1 MGLGIVI
8 SQPLCYNIVI
18 QFIFYE
24 DFPYFDKYRLPLR
37 IVRVIGFLK
46 VISYLKENKMIKRNK
61 RIREVLCLKEH
72 SIDIQLSHPDDL
84 FHLFGSNERHLRLME
99 DELDVIIH
107 ARTEIVQVLGA
118 ENACEEARQ
127 VIQALMVLVNRGMTV
142 GTPDVVTAITM
153 VKNNEIDKFVA
164 LYEEE
169 IIKDNTGKPI
179 RVKTLGQKLYVDSVK
194 QHDVT
199 FGIGAAGTGKTFLAV
214 TLAVTALK
222 RGQVKRI
229 ILTRPAVEAGE
240 SLGFLPGDLKEKV
253 DPYLRPVYD
262 ALYQIL
268 GKDQTT
274 RLMEREIIE
283 IAPLAYMR
291 GRTLDD
297 AFVILDEAQNTTIMQ
312 MKMFLT
318 RLGFN
323 SKMIVNGDISQIDL
337 PRNVKSGLIDAQE
350 KLKNIH
356 QIDFVHFS
364 AKDVVRHPVVAQII
378 RAYEPLPV
386 KAEENQEETE

>member
-1 MGLGIVI
+1 M
-8 SQPLCYNIVI
+8 QEY
-18 QFIFYE
+18 
-24 DFPYFDKYRLPLR
+24 
-37 IVRVIGFLK
+37 
-46 VISYLKENKMIKRNK
+46 
-61 RIREVLCLKEH
+61 
-72 SIDIQLSHPDDL
+72 SIEITLQHPDDMMS
-84 FHLFGSNERHLRLME
+84 LFGSNERHLKLIE
-99 DELDVIIH
+99 ENLDVIIH
-107 ARTEIVQVLGA
+107 ARTERVQVLGDS
-118 ENACEEARQ
+118 EETVETARLT
-127 VIQALMVLVNRGMTV
+127 IEALLVLVNRGMTV
-142 GTPDVVTAITM
+142 NTSDVVTALSM
-153 VKNNEIDKFVA
+153 AQNGSIDKFVA

-169 IIKDNTGKPI
+169 IIKDSYGKPI
-179 RVKTLGQKLYVDSVK
+179 RVKTLGQKIYVDSVK
-194 QHDVT
+194 NHDVV
-199 FGIGAAGTGKTFLAV
+199 FGIGPAGTGKTFLAV

-268 GKDQTT
+268 GKEQTS

-297 AFVILDEAQNTTIMQ
+297 AFVILDEAQNTTIIQ

-323 SKMIVNGDISQIDL
+323 SKMIVNGDVSQIDL
-337 PRNVKSGLIDAQE
+337 PKNVKSGLIDAVE
-350 KLKNIH
+350 KLRNIKK
-356 QIDFVHFS
+356 IDFIHLS
-364 AKDVVRHPVVAQII
+364 AKDVVRHPVVAEII
-378 RAYEPLPV
+378 NAYSDSESSHKLQPD
-386 KAEENQEETE
+386 ND

>member
-1 MGLGIVI
+1 M
-8 SQPLCYNIVI
+8 QEY
-18 QFIFYE
+18 
-24 DFPYFDKYRLPLR
+24 
-37 IVRVIGFLK
+37 
-46 VISYLKENKMIKRNK
+46 
-61 RIREVLCLKEH
+61 
-72 SIDIQLSHPDDL
+72 SIEITLQHPDDMMS
-84 FHLFGSNERHLRLME
+84 LFGSNERHLKLIE
-99 DELDVIIH
+99 ENLDVIIH
-107 ARTEIVQVLGA
+107 ARTERVQVLGDS
-118 ENACEEARQ
+118 EEAVETARLT
-127 VIQALMVLVNRGMTV
+127 IEALLVLVNRGMTV
-142 GTPDVVTAITM
+142 NTSDVVTALSM
-153 VKNNEIDKFVA
+153 AQNGSIDKFVA

-169 IIKDNTGKPI
+169 IIKDSYGKPI
-179 RVKTLGQKLYVDSVK
+179 RVKTLGQKIYVDSVK
-194 QHDVT
+194 NHDVV
-199 FGIGAAGTGKTFLAV
+199 FGIGPAGTGKTFLAV

-268 GKDQTT
+268 GKEQTS

-297 AFVILDEAQNTTIMQ
+297 AFVILDEAQNTTIIQ

-323 SKMIVNGDISQIDL
+323 SKMIVNGDVSQIDL
-337 PRNVKSGLIDAQE
+337 PKNVKSGLIDAVE
-350 KLKNIH
+350 KLRNIKK
-356 QIDFVHFS
+356 IDFIHLS
-364 AKDVVRHPVVAQII
+364 AKDVVRHPVVAEII
-378 RAYEPLPV
+378 NAYSDSESSHKLQSD
-386 KAEENQEETE
+386 KD

>member
-1 MGLGIVI
+1 M
-8 SQPLCYNIVI
+8 
-18 QFIFYE
+18 
-24 DFPYFDKYRLPLR
+24 
-37 IVRVIGFLK
+37 K
-46 VISYLKENKMIKRNK
+46 VT
-61 RIREVLCLKEH
+61 
-72 SIDIQLSHPDDL
+72 
-84 FHLFGSNERHLRLME
+84 
-99 DELDVIIH
+99 IH
-107 ARTEIVQVLGA
+107 ARTEIVQILGTEA
-118 ENACEEARQ
+118 ACEETRQ
-127 VIQALMVLVNRGMTV
+127 VVQALLVLVNRGMTI

-153 VKNNEIDKFVA
+153 VKNDEIDKFVA

-169 IIKDNTGKPI
+169 IIKDSYGKPI
-179 RVKTLGQKLYVDSVK
+179 RVKTLGQKIYVDSVK
-194 QHDVT
+194 NHDIV
-199 FGIGAAGTGKTFLAV
+199 FGIGPAGTGKTFLAV

-318 RLGFN
+318 RLGFQ

-350 KLKNIH
+350 KLKSIS

-364 AKDVVRHPVVAQII
+364 AKDVVRHPVVAEII
-378 RAYEPLPV
+378 RAYEPTPV
-386 KAEENQEETE
+386 REAATEPEEMESED

>member
-1 MGLGIVI
+1 MKF
-8 SQPLCYNIVI
+8 CYNVVT
-18 QFIFYE
+18 YCT
-24 DFPYFDKYRLPLR
+24 
-37 IVRVIGFLK
+37 
-46 VISYLKENKMIKRNK
+46 KRKNNLQ
-61 RIREVLCLKEH
+61 EY
-72 SIDIQLSHPDDL
+72 SIEITLQHPDDMMS
-84 FHLFGSNERHLRLME
+84 LFGSNERHLKLIE
-99 DELDVIIH
+99 ENLDVIIH
-107 ARTEIVQVLGA
+107 ARTERVQVLGDS
-118 ENACEEARQ
+118 EEAVETARLT
-127 VIQALMVLVNRGMTV
+127 IEALLVLVNRGMTV
-142 GTPDVVTAITM
+142 NTSDVVTALSM
-153 VKNNEIDKFVA
+153 AQNGSIDKFVA

-169 IIKDNTGKPI
+169 IIKDSYGKPI
-179 RVKTLGQKLYVDSVK
+179 RVKTLGQKIYVDSVK
-194 QHDVT
+194 NHDVV
-199 FGIGAAGTGKTFLAV
+199 FGIGPAGTGKTFLAV

-268 GKDQTT
+268 GKEKTS

-323 SKMIVNGDISQIDL
+323 SKMIVNGDVSQIDL
-337 PRNVKSGLIDAQE
+337 PKNVKSGLIDAVE
-350 KLKNIH
+350 KLRNIKK
-356 QIDFVHFS
+356 IDFIHLS
-364 AKDVVRHPVVAQII
+364 AKDVVRHPVVAEII
-378 RAYEPLPV
+378 NAYSDSESSHKLQSD
-386 KAEENQEETE
+386 KD

>member
-1 MGLGIVI
+1 MKF
-8 SQPLCYNIVI
+8 CYNVVT
-18 QFIFYE
+18 YCT
-24 DFPYFDKYRLPLR
+24 
-37 IVRVIGFLK
+37 
-46 VISYLKENKMIKRNK
+46 KRKNNLQ
-61 RIREVLCLKEH
+61 EY
-72 SIDIQLSHPDDL
+72 SIEITLQHPDDMMS
-84 FHLFGSNERHLRLME
+84 LFGSNERHLKLIE
-99 DELDVIIH
+99 ENLDVIIH
-107 ARTEIVQVLGA
+107 ARTERVQVLGDS
-118 ENACEEARQ
+118 EEAVETARLT
-127 VIQALMVLVNRGMTV
+127 IEALLVLVNRGMTV
-142 GTPDVVTAITM
+142 NTSDVVTALSMAQNGSI
-153 VKNNEIDKFVA
+153 NKFVA

-169 IIKDNTGKPI
+169 IIKDSYGKPI
-179 RVKTLGQKLYVDSVK
+179 RVKTLGQKIYVDSVK
-194 QHDVT
+194 NHDVV
-199 FGIGAAGTGKTFLAV
+199 FGIGPAGTGKTFLAV

-268 GKDQTT
+268 GKEQTS

-323 SKMIVNGDISQIDL
+323 SKMIVNGDVSQIDL
-337 PRNVKSGLIDAQE
+337 PKNVKSGLIDAVE
-350 KLKNIH
+350 KLRNIKK
-356 QIDFVHFS
+356 IDFIHLS
-364 AKDVVRHPVVAQII
+364 AKDVVRHPVVAEII
-378 RAYEPLPV
+378 NAYSDSESSHKLQSD
-386 KAEENQEETE
+386 KD

>member
-1 MGLGIVI
+1 M
-8 SQPLCYNIVI
+8 
-18 QFIFYE
+18 
-24 DFPYFDKYRLPLR
+24 
-37 IVRVIGFLK
+37 
-46 VISYLKENKMIKRNK
+46 
-61 RIREVLCLKEH
+61 KEH

-99 DELDVIIH
+99 EELDVIIH
-107 ARTEIVQVLGA
+107 ARTEIVQVLG
-118 ENACEEARQ
+118 EESSCEEARQ
-127 VIQALMVLVNRGMTV
+127 VIQALRVLVNRGMTV
-142 GTPDVVTAITM
+142 GTPDVVTAINM
-153 VKNNEIDKFVA
+153 VRNHEIDKFVA

-199 FGIGAAGTGKTFLAV
+199 FGIGPAGTGKTFLAV

-337 PRNVKSGLIDAQE
+337 PRNVKSGLIDAHE

-378 RAYEPLPV
+378 RAYESRPV
-386 KAEENQEETE
+386 KVEENQEETE

>member
-1 MGLGIVI
+1 MKF
-8 SQPLCYNIVI
+8 CYNVVT
-18 QFIFYE
+18 YCT
-24 DFPYFDKYRLPLR
+24 
-37 IVRVIGFLK
+37 
-46 VISYLKENKMIKRNK
+46 KRKNNLQ
-61 RIREVLCLKEH
+61 EY
-72 SIDIQLSHPDDL
+72 SIEITLQHPDDMMS
-84 FHLFGSNERHLRLME
+84 LFGSNERHLKLIE
-99 DELDVIIH
+99 ENLDVIIH
-107 ARTEIVQVLGA
+107 ARTERVQVLGDS
-118 ENACEEARQ
+118 EETVETARLT
-127 VIQALMVLVNRGMTV
+127 IEALLVLVNRGMTV
-142 GTPDVVTAITM
+142 NTSDVVTALSM
-153 VKNNEIDKFVA
+153 AQNGSIDKFVA

-169 IIKDNTGKPI
+169 IIKDSYGKPI
-179 RVKTLGQKLYVDSVK
+179 RVKTLGQKIYVDSVK
-194 QHDVT
+194 NHDVV
-199 FGIGAAGTGKTFLAV
+199 FGIGPAGTGKTFLAV

-268 GKDQTT
+268 GKEQTS

-297 AFVILDEAQNTTIMQ
+297 AFVILDEAQNTTIIQ

-323 SKMIVNGDISQIDL
+323 SKMIVNGDVSQIDL
-337 PRNVKSGLIDAQE
+337 PKNVKSGLIDAVE
-350 KLKNIH
+350 KLRNIKK
-356 QIDFVHFS
+356 IDFIHLS
-364 AKDVVRHPVVAQII
+364 AKDVVRHPVVAEII
-378 RAYEPLPV
+378 NAYSDSESSHKLQPD
-386 KAEENQEETE
+386 ND

>member
-1 MGLGIVI
+1 M
-8 SQPLCYNIVI
+8 
-18 QFIFYE
+18 
-24 DFPYFDKYRLPLR
+24 
-37 IVRVIGFLK
+37 
-46 VISYLKENKMIKRNK
+46 
-61 RIREVLCLKEH
+61 KEH

-99 DELDVIIH
+99 EELDVVIH
-107 ARTEIVQVLGA
+107 ARTEIVQVLG
-118 ENACEEARQ
+118 EESACEEARQ

-142 GTPDVVTAITM
+142 GTPDVVTAISM
-153 VKNNEIDKFVA
+153 VKNDEIDKFVA

-199 FGIGAAGTGKTFLAV
+199 FGIGPAGTGKTFLAV

-318 RLGFN
+318 RLGFH

-337 PRNVKSGLIDAQE
+337 PRNVKSGLIDDQE

-378 RAYEPLPV
+378 RAYEYS
-386 KAEENQEETE
+386 TEVAHD

>member
-1 MGLGIVI
+1 M
-8 SQPLCYNIVI
+8 
-18 QFIFYE
+18 
-24 DFPYFDKYRLPLR
+24 
-37 IVRVIGFLK
+37 
-46 VISYLKENKMIKRNK
+46 
-61 RIREVLCLKEH
+61 KEH

-99 DELDVIIH
+99 EELDVVIH
-107 ARTEIVQVLGA
+107 ARTEIVQVLGEEA
-118 ENACEEARQ
+118 ACEEARQ

-142 GTPDVVTAITM
+142 GTPDVVTAISM
-153 VKNNEIDKFVA
+153 VKNDEIDKFVA

-199 FGIGAAGTGKTFLAV
+199 FGIGPAGTGKTFLAV

-337 PRNVKSGLIDAQE
+337 PRNVKSGLIDAHE

-378 RAYEPLPV
+378 RAYEPAPV
-386 KAEENQEETE
+386 KKEEGEELDPQPLSER

>member
-1 MGLGIVI
+1 MQEYSVEITL
-8 SQPLCYNIVI
+8 Q
-18 QFIFYE
+18 
-24 DFPYFDKYRLPLR
+24 
-37 IVRVIGFLK
+37 
-46 VISYLKENKMIKRNK
+46 
-61 RIREVLCLKEH
+61 
-72 SIDIQLSHPDDL
+72 HPDDMMS
-84 FHLFGSNERHLRLME
+84 LFGSNERHLKLIE
-99 DELDVIIH
+99 ENLDVIIH
-107 ARTEIVQVLGA
+107 ARTERVQVLGDS
-118 ENACEEARQ
+118 EEAVETARLT
-127 VIQALMVLVNRGMTV
+127 IEALLVLVNRGMTV
-142 GTPDVVTAITM
+142 NTSDVVTALSM
-153 VKNNEIDKFVA
+153 AQNGSIDKFVA

-169 IIKDNTGKPI
+169 IIKDSYGNPI
-179 RVKTLGQKLYVDSVK
+179 RVKTLGQKIYVDSVK
-194 QHDVT
+194 NHDVV
-199 FGIGAAGTGKTFLAV
+199 FGIGPAGTGKTFLAV

-268 GKDQTT
+268 GKEQTS

-323 SKMIVNGDISQIDL
+323 SKMIVNGDVSQIDL
-337 PRNVKSGLIDAQE
+337 PKNVKSGLIDAVE
-350 KLKNIH
+350 KLRNIKK
-356 QIDFVHFS
+356 IDFIHLS
-364 AKDVVRHPVVAQII
+364 AKDVVRHPVVAEII
-378 RAYEPLPV
+378 NAYSDSESSHKL
-386 KAEENQEETE
+386 